1 MLSKSRQRGYT
12 LIEVVISM
20 SIFGTF
26 VVIAFS
32 LLAEMRMWE
41 KRLPVNFMRH
51 PQIINVIE
59 RMRRD
64 VQDIETKA
72 GQPIYIDKFE
82 GYEMGPKTLIFQT
95 GLETGVQTVIWDF
108 SEPTVARRI
117 SYNVGVKTEWIARG
131 IPSEF
136 SADVVMDSVKFDG
149 RPYGVRLRTKDD
161 DGRVSIDQILQPRA
175 YE

>member
-1 MLSKSRQRGYT
+1 
-12 LIEVVISM
+12 
-20 SIFGTF
+20 
-26 VVIAFS
+26 
-32 LLAEMRMWE
+32 MRMWE
-41 KRLPVNFMRH
+41 KRLPVNFMCH

-64 VQDIETKA
+64 VQDIEMK
-72 GQPIYIDKFE
+72 GGKPIYIDEFK

-108 SEPTVARRI
+108 SEATVARRI
-117 SYNVGVKTEWIARG
+117 SYNVGAKTEWVARG

-136 SADVVMDSVKFDG
+136 SAEVVLGAVKFKG
-149 RPYGVRLRTKDD
+149 RPYGVRLMTKDD
-161 DGRVSIDQILQPRA
+161 DGRITIDQILQPRA

>member
-1 MLSKSRQRGYT
+1 M
-12 LIEVVISM
+12 VVSM

-26 VVIAFS
+26 LVVAFS

-64 VQDIETKA
+64 VQDIEMKA
-72 GQPIYIDKFE
+72 GQPIYIDKFQ
-82 GYEMGPKTLIFQT
+82 GYEMGPKTLIIQT

-108 SEPTVARRI
+108 SEATVARRI
-117 SYNVGVKTEWIARG
+117 SYNVGVKSEWVARG

-136 SADVVMDSVKFDG
+136 SEDVLIGSVKFAG

-161 DGRVSIDQILQPRA
+161 DGRITIDQILQPRA